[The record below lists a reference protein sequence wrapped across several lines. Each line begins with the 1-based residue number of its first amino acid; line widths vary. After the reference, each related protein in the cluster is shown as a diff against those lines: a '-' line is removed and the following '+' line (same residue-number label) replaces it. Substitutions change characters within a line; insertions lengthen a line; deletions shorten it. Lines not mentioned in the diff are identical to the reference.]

1 MPTGVTKGGS
11 HEMIAAA
18 AAGSMKRGVPSTKM
32 KPSAS
37 APASTATRASATLVI
52 PQTFTLVNSA
62 LPSWLRPSARTAT
75 PRSQERQLAHL
86 GLHVGGAHEP
96 FADEDGVR

>member
-37 APASTATRASATLVI
+37 APASTASRASATLVI
-52 PQTFTLVNSA
+52 PQTFTLITSTV
-62 LPSWLRPSARTAT
+62 L
-75 PRSQERQLAHL
+75 ERQLPHL
-86 GLHVGGAHEP
+86 GRHVGGPHET
-96 FADEDGVR
+96 FADEDGVRARPDDP